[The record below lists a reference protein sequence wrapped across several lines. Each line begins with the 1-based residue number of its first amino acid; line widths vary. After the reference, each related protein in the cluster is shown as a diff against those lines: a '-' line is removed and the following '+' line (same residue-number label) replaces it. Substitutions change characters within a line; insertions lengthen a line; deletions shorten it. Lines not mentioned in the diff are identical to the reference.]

1 MEKRTQQGKLTNLE
15 IASFC
20 SEMAMI
26 LKSGISSLEGV
37 DLLREDA
44 QTKAEKEL
52 LDEIYD
58 GYGQA
63 GSGAGRD
70 ESISGV
76 SDPYDA
82 DRRRDR
88 NFR

>member
-52 LDEIYD
+52 LDEIYQSVMD
-58 GYGQA
+58 TA
-63 GSGAGRD
+63 GWIRHWKRRKYFR
-70 ESISGV
+70 SI
-76 SDPYDA
+76 
-82 DRRRDR
+82 
-88 NFR
+88 

>member
-52 LDEIYD
+52 LDEIYP
-58 GYGQA
+58 
-63 GSGAGRD
+63 
-70 ESISGV
+70 V
-76 SDPYDA
+76 SYTHLDVYKRQFQHLPA
-82 DRRRDR
+82 
-88 NFR
+88 FVFI

>member
-44 QTKAEKEL
+44 QTKRAV
-52 LDEIYD
+52 
-58 GYGQA
+58 G
-63 GSGAGRD
+63 
-70 ESISGV
+70 
-76 SDPYDA
+76 
-82 DRRRDR
+82 
-88 NFR
+88 

>member
-15 IASFC
+15 IA
-20 SEMAMI
+20 
-26 LKSGISSLEGV
+26 
-37 DLLREDA
+37 
-44 QTKAEKEL
+44 
-52 LDEIYD
+52 
-58 GYGQA
+58 
-63 GSGAGRD
+63 
-70 ESISGV
+70 GV

>member
-52 LDEIYD
+52 LDEIY
-58 GYGQA
+58 QSVMIRA
-63 GSGAGRD
+63 GWIRRWKRRKYFR
-70 ESISGV
+70 SI
-76 SDPYDA
+76 
-82 DRRRDR
+82 
-88 NFR
+88 

>member
-44 QTKAEKEL
+44 QTKAEKER
-52 LDEIYD
+52 
-58 GYGQA
+58 A
-63 GSGAGRD
+63 
-70 ESISGV
+70 
-76 SDPYDA
+76 SDSNKKRYNA
-82 DRRRDR
+82 YKKSKS
-88 NFR
+88 

>member
-52 LDEIYD
+52 LDEI
-58 GYGQA
+58 
-63 GSGAGRD
+63 
-70 ESISGV
+70 
-76 SDPYDA
+76 
-82 DRRRDR
+82 
-88 NFR
+88 